1 MSHSC
6 IVSGAKSALEASEA
20 AVASAENA
28 LAAAK
33 LANRHMKKILGA
45 ATLAED
51 LEAVV
56 VGDMGEEGAGMM
68 RDLMLRQ
75 GSFTSIRERSSPDL
89 STSLSSVYYSCI
101 DEDSDHDS
109 FEEDDD
115 YDVVVESVATCPSP
129 EFDNHVIEEESL
141 CQDDQKGSFV
151 FDENRNVDVENVY
164 NNLSL
169 EEKVADNFSHIKQK
183 QQDSKNKN
191 GFTHQGPGSY
201 ADICRGTVPVSQT
214 PSEAEAVASAPRVGW
229 CPRCGRRYSECED
242 GRMLVRGGQTVVR
255 GQEMVQKR
263 NAFLF
268 KFPAFNLF
276 CPFNTLL
283 VQTPFLNTLLRKL
296 FLAALVGLFTS
307 EECPG
312 PS

>member
-20 AVASAENA
+20 AVASAESA

-101 DEDSDHDS
+101 DEDSDHD
-109 FEEDDD
+109 D
-115 YDVVVESVATCPSP
+115 YDVVVESVATYPSS
-129 EFDNHVIEEESL
+129 EFANHVIEEESL

-201 ADICRGTVPVSQT
+201 ADICRGTVPFSQT
-214 PSEAEAVASAPRVGW
+214 PFEAEAVASAPRVGW

-268 KFPAFNLF
+268 KFP
-276 CPFNTLL
+276 FNTLL

>member
-1 MSHSC
+1 MSYSC
-6 IVSGAKSALEASEA
+6 IVSEAKSALEVSEA

-33 LANRHMKKILGA
+33 LANRHVKKILGA

-56 VGDMGEEGAGMM
+56 AGDTGEKGAGMM

-75 GSFTSIRERSSPDL
+75 GPFTSIRERSSQDR

-109 FEEDDD
+109 LEEDDD
-115 YDVVVESVATCPSP
+115 YDVVVESVATYPSP
-129 EFDNHVIEEESL
+129 EFANHVIEEVSL

-164 NNLSL
+164 NKFSS
-169 EEKVADNFSHIKQK
+169 EEKVPDDFSHIRQK
-183 QQDSKNKN
+183 QQDSKNRN
-191 GFTHQGPGSY
+191 GFSHQGPGSY
-201 ADICRGTVPVSQT
+201 ADICRGTVPSAQP
-214 PSEAEAVASAPRVGW
+214 PSPGMTSAPSVGW
-229 CPRCGRRYSECED
+229 CPRCGRRTSECED
-242 GRMLVRGGQTVVR
+242 GRMLVRGGQTVVL

-263 NAFLF
+263 NAY
-268 KFPAFNLF
+268 N
-276 CPFNTLL
+276 
-283 VQTPFLNTLLRKL
+283 FLNFYFVLSY
-296 FLAALVGLFTS
+296 FLSTS
-307 EECPG
+307 F
-312 PS
+312 

>member
-6 IVSGAKSALEASEA
+6 IISKAKSALEVSE
-20 AVASAENA
+20 
-28 LAAAK
+28 AAAK
-33 LANRHMKKILGA
+33 LADRHVKKIL
-45 ATLAED
+45 TED

-56 VGDMGEEGAGMM
+56 AGGRGEEGAGMM

-101 DEDSDHDS
+101 DEDSDHD
-109 FEEDDD
+109 D
-115 YDVVVESVATCPSP
+115 YDVVVESVATYPSS
-129 EFDNHVIEEESL
+129 EFANHVIEEESL

-169 EEKVADNFSHIKQK
+169 EEKVADHFSHIKQK

-191 GFTHQGPGSY
+191 GFSHQGPGSY

-214 PSEAEAVASAPRVGW
+214 PSEAEAVASAPSVGW

>member
-6 IVSGAKSALEASEA
+6 IVSEAKSALEVSEA
-20 AVASAENA
+20 AVASAERS

-33 LANRHMKKILGA
+33 LANRHVKKILGA

-56 VGDMGEEGAGMM
+56 AGDTGEEGAGMM

-75 GSFTSIRERSSPDL
+75 GPFTSIRERSSPDL

-109 FEEDDD
+109 LEEVDD
-115 YDVVVESVATCPSP
+115 YDVVVESVATYPSP
-129 EFDNHVIEEESL
+129 EFANHVIEEENL

-164 NNLSL
+164 NKFSS
-169 EEKVADNFSHIKQK
+169 EEKVPDDFSHIRQK
-183 QQDSKNKN
+183 QQDSKNRN
-191 GFTHQGPGSY
+191 GFSHQGPGSY
-201 ADICRGTVPVSQT
+201 ADICRGTVPSAQP
-214 PSEAEAVASAPRVGW
+214 PSPGMTSAPSVGW
-229 CPRCGRRYSECED
+229 CPRCGRRTSECED
-242 GRMLVRGGQTVVR
+242 GRMLVRGGQTVVL

-263 NAFLF
+263 NAY
-268 KFPAFNLF
+268 N
-276 CPFNTLL
+276 
-283 VQTPFLNTLLRKL
+283 FLNFYFVLSY
-296 FLAALVGLFTS
+296 FLSTS
-307 EECPG
+307 F
-312 PS
+312 

>member
-6 IVSGAKSALEASEA
+6 IISKAKSALEVSE
-20 AVASAENA
+20 
-28 LAAAK
+28 AAAK
-33 LANRHMKKILGA
+33 LADRHVKKI
-45 ATLAED
+45 LAED

-56 VGDMGEEGAGMM
+56 AGGRGEEGAGMM

-115 YDVVVESVATCPSP
+115 YDVVVESVATYPSP
-129 EFDNHVIEEESL
+129 EFANHVIEEESL

-191 GFTHQGPGSY
+191 GFSHQGPGSY
-201 ADICRGTVPVSQT
+201 ADICLGTVPSAQP
-214 PSEAEAVASAPRVGW
+214 PSPGMTSAPSVGW
-229 CPRCGRRYSECED
+229 CPRCGRRTSECED

-263 NAFLF
+263 NAFILD
-268 KFPAFNLF
+268 LF
-276 CPFNTLL
+276 CFVLL
-283 VQTPFLNTLLRKL
+283 TTYWYKHCF
-296 FLAALVGLFTS
+296 
-307 EECPG
+307 
-312 PS
+312 

>member
-6 IVSGAKSALEASEA
+6 IVSEAKSALEVSEA
-20 AVASAENA
+20 AVASAERS

-33 LANRHMKKILGA
+33 LANRHVKKILGA

-56 VGDMGEEGAGMM
+56 AGDTGEEGAGMM

-75 GSFTSIRERSSPDL
+75 GPFTSIRERSSQDR

-109 FEEDDD
+109 LEEDDD
-115 YDVVVESVATCPSP
+115 YDVVVESVATYPSP
-129 EFDNHVIEEESL
+129 EFANHVIEEVSL

-164 NNLSL
+164 NKFSS
-169 EEKVADNFSHIKQK
+169 EEKVPDDFSHIRQK
-183 QQDSKNKN
+183 QQDSKNRN
-191 GFTHQGPGSY
+191 GFSHQGPGSY
-201 ADICRGTVPVSQT
+201 ADICRGTVPSAQP
-214 PSEAEAVASAPRVGW
+214 PSPSMTSAPSVGW
-229 CPRCGRRYSECED
+229 CPRCGRRTSECED
-242 GRMLVRGGQTVVR
+242 GRMLVRGGQTVVL

-263 NAFLF
+263 NAY
-268 KFPAFNLF
+268 N
-276 CPFNTLL
+276 
-283 VQTPFLNTLLRKL
+283 FLNFYFVLPY
-296 FLAALVGLFTS
+296 FLSTS
-307 EECPG
+307 F
-312 PS
+312 

>member
-20 AVASAENA
+20 AVASAESA

-56 VGDMGEEGAGMM
+56 AGDMGEGEGAAMM

-75 GSFTSIRERSSPDL
+75 GTFTSIRERSSPDL

-115 YDVVVESVATCPSP
+115 YDVVVESVATYPSP
-129 EFDNHVIEEESL
+129 EFANHVIEEESL

-151 FDENRNVDVENVY
+151 FDENRNVDVENIY
-164 NNLSL
+164 NNLSS

-191 GFTHQGPGSY
+191 GFTHQDPGSY

-214 PSEAEAVASAPRVGW
+214 PSEAEAVASAPSVGW
-229 CPRCGRRYSECED
+229 CPRCGRRTSECED

-263 NAFLF
+263 NAFILD
-268 KFPAFNLF
+268 LF
-276 CPFNTLL
+276 CFVLL
-283 VQTPFLNTLLRKL
+283 TTYWYKHCF
-296 FLAALVGLFTS
+296 
-307 EECPG
+307 
-312 PS
+312 

>member
-33 LANRHMKKILGA
+33 LANRHVKKILGA

-56 VGDMGEEGAGMM
+56 AGDMGEGEGAAMM

-75 GSFTSIRERSSPDL
+75 GTFTSIRERSSPDL

-101 DEDSDHDS
+101 DEDSDHDIN
-109 FEEDDD
+109 FEEEDD
-115 YDVVVESVATCPSP
+115 YDVVVESVATYPSS

-141 CQDDQKGSFV
+141 CQDDLKGSFV

-191 GFTHQGPGSY
+191 GFSHQGPGSY
-201 ADICRGTVPVSQT
+201 ADICRGTVPSAQP
-214 PSEAEAVASAPRVGW
+214 PSPGMTSAPSVGW

-263 NAFLF
+263 NAFILD
-268 KFPAFNLF
+268 LF
-276 CPFNTLL
+276 CFVLL
-283 VQTPFLNTLLRKL
+283 TTYWYKHCF
-296 FLAALVGLFTS
+296 
-307 EECPG
+307 
-312 PS
+312 